1 MSKALTIDVQ
11 ALHEWALENEFAPAH
26 YSLNKL
32 IELYDLSKQLKKIAE
47 DDGCYGEHTHPKQY
61 VDDNTSYVPH
71 PEDGDYYDIHDTM
84 DTTKLAKE
92 IINGNNK
99 TK

>member
-11 ALHEWALENEFAPAH
+11 ALHEWALENEFDPNH

-47 DDGCYGEHTHPKQY
+47 DDGCYGEYTHPKQY

-71 PEDGDYYDIHDTM
+71 PEDEDYYDIHDTM

-92 IINGNNK
+92 IINGNKK
-99 TK
+99 TN

>member
-1 MSKALTIDVQ
+1 MAKKITIT
-11 ALHEWALENEFAPAH
+11 LEFDHDDTTREEIKK
-26 YSLNKL
+26 YLKDL
-32 IELYDLSKQLKKIAE
+32 IEGDELQWEDA
-47 DDGCYGEHTHPKQY
+47 DDGCGEYTHPNQY

-99 TK
+99 TR

>member
-1 MSKALTIDVQ
+1 MSKKITITLEFD
-11 ALHEWALENEFAPAH
+11 HEDTTREEIKKYL
-26 YSLNKL
+26 KDL
-32 IELYDLSKQLKKIAE
+32 IEGDELQWEDA
-47 DDGCYGEHTHPKQY
+47 DDGCGEYTYPKQY

>member
-1 MSKALTIDVQ
+1 MSKKVIITLEFD
-11 ALHEWALENEFAPAH
+11 HEDTTREEIKKYL
-26 YSLNKL
+26 KDL
-32 IELYDLSKQLKKIAE
+32 IEGDELQWEDNKEIMSEVESKFYD
-47 DDGCYGEHTHPKQY
+47 T
-61 VDDNTSYVPH
+61 
-71 PEDGDYYDIHDTM
+71 HDTM